1 MCILVK
7 RTKEGVKG
15 MARKKHTAE
24 EIITK
29 HREADVL
36 SGRGQSMVE
45 VCRQL
50 AIREQTY
57 DKWRKAYGG
66 LHIDQAKRFKQM
78 EQENTQLR
86 KLVANLSIDN
96 EILKEAAR
104 GNY

>member
-1 MCILVK
+1 
-7 RTKEGVKG
+7 

-29 HREADVL
+29 LREADVL

-50 AIREQTY
+50 TISEQTY
-57 DKWRKAYGG
+57 YKWRKEYGG
-66 LHIDQAKRFKQM
+66 LQVDQAKRFKQL
-78 EQENTQLR
+78 EQENSQLR

>member
-1 MCILVK
+1 
-7 RTKEGVKG
+7 

-29 HREADVL
+29 LREADVL

-50 AIREQTY
+50 SISEQTY
-57 DKWRKAYGG
+57 YKWRKEYGG
-66 LHIDQAKRFKQM
+66 LQVDQAKRFKQM
-78 EQENTQLR
+78 EQENSQLR

>member
-1 MCILVK
+1 
-7 RTKEGVKG
+7 

-29 HREADVL
+29 LREADVL
-36 SGRGQSMVE
+36 LGRGQSMVE

-50 AIREQTY
+50 SISEQTY
-57 DKWRKAYGG
+57 YKWRKEYGG
-66 LHIDQAKRFKQM
+66 LHVDQAKRFKQL
-78 EQENTQLR
+78 EQENSQLR

-104 GNY
+104 GNF